1 MKMPF
6 LDAKGMAIGTYGITH
21 DITEQMM
28 TETSILKQAN
38 FDPLT
43 NMPNRH
49 LLRDRWEHVVNDP

>member
-21 DITEQMM
+21 DITE
-28 TETSILKQAN
+28 
-38 FDPLT
+38 PLT